1 MLLKKKRCQSILL
14 VIKKFLLILMEKI
27 LMKKILTKKIKYRMC
42 LVFIFSKTLNEENVI
57 IYKTF
62 LVIQKI
68 LI

>member
-1 MLLKKKRCQSILL
+1 MPEYITGDKKISSNTDG
-14 VIKKFLLILMEKI
+14 EDSDE
-27 LMKKILTKKIKYRMC
+27 KILTKKIKYRMC

>member
-1 MLLKKKRCQSILL
+1 
-14 VIKKFLLILMEKI
+14 MEKI